1 MGIQRSLMR
10 FYGMLHGLL
19 RMLMASL
26 VIFFS
31 VMHGRRTMRMCRL
44 FVEFCCALV
53 KFHWHGGSSYNMAAP
68 SMENFRNR
76 SG

>member
-1 MGIQRSLMR
+1 
-10 FYGMLHGLL
+10 
-19 RMLMASL
+19 

-68 SMENFRNR
+68 PMENFRNR